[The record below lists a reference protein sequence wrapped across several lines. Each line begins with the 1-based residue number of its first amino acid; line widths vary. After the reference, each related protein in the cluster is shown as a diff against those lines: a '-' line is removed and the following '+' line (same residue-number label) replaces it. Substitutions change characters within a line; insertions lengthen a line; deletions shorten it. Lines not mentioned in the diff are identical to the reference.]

1 MAASHSREL
10 LIRGFGILADI
21 SGQWSNTEQAA
32 NDTLQHIMSVSI
44 TALSDPDTKALY
56 QVLSTLAGSDSWLD
70 LEYREHMFH
79 IGAVVWALRVGPR
92 GLAIGW
98 EEGQTFVETLYAA
111 EQEYLATHAGV
122 IGHKVAL
129 LKFAQHFRAWG
140 VRVRKMVEAVEE
152 AKEMEGSKG

>member
-1 MAASHSREL
+1 MAADRSRAVL
-10 LIRGFGILADI
+10 TRGFGILANI
-21 SGQWSNTEQAA
+21 SGEWSNTGPAT
-32 NDTLQHIMSVSI
+32 NDTLQHIMSVSVGE
-44 TALSDPDTKALY
+44 LPDSDTKALY
-56 QVLSTLAGSDSWLD
+56 HVLSTLAGSDSWLD
-70 LEYREHMFH
+70 LEYREHMFQ

-111 EQEYLATHAGV
+111 EQEYLAAHAGV
-122 IGHKVAL
+122 VGHKVAL

-140 VRVRKMVEAVEE
+140 VRVRKMVEAVKE